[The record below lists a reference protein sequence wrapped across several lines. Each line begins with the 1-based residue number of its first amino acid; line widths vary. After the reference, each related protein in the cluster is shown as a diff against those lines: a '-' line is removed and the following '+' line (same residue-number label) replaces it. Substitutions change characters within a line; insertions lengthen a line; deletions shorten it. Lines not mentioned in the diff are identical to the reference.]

1 VCSYQLLVISYW
13 KMTPTEDFISDCFK
27 SLNKNSLKIIYNLLH
42 QPLVYHLVNE
52 MFVVV
57 FYKRNNDTI

>member
-1 VCSYQLLVISYW
+1 MCSYQLLDISYW
-13 KMTPTEDFISDCFK
+13 EITPIEDFISESF
-27 SLNKNSLKIIYNLLH
+27 NKNYPKIIYNLLH
-42 QPLVYHLVNE
+42 QRLVYHLVNE